1 MSTSSSSRRGSTLS
15 TSELDELTRR
25 QILAVAEKALRAAGV
40 VGVVPTPLDAVTQ
53 AVGLAP
59 IVDIGELPP
68 DIAAKKPKAWRR
80 ILGAIVYRERLA
92 FVDLSQSK
100 PRARLTHGHEIG
112 HRILP
117 WHEGAF
123 RLDSHEHLLGM
134 TRERLEL
141 EAYLAGGH
149 LLFQGSRFTDHALGY
164 QVSIKTPIAL
174 AGDYV
179 ASMHA
184 TIRYYVMHLPD
195 PVAVLIAGRYLPATS
210 VPVWE
215 SIESP
220 SFLVQFG
227 RLAERMPHGRL
238 QIAGGHAEPLGD
250 IANAAMTGIEVAA
263 KGITISDLRGERRH
277 FVAEAFF
284 NQHNLFV
291 MVTER
296 RATRFGR
303 RVRVRA
309 G

>member
-1 MSTSSSSRRGSTLS
+1 
-15 TSELDELTRR
+15 
-25 QILAVAEKALRAAGV
+25 
-40 VGVVPTPLDAVTQ
+40 VGVVPTPLHAVTE

-59 IVDIGELPP
+59 IVDIGQLPP
-68 DIAAKKPKAWRR
+68 DIAAKKPWAWKR
-80 ILGAIVYRERLA
+80 ILGALVYRERLA
-92 FVDLSQSK
+92 FVDLSQPE

-123 RLDSHEHLLGM
+123 QLDGHENLLGM

-149 LLFQGSRFTDHALGY
+149 LLFQGRHFTDQALGY

-174 AGDYV
+174 AGDYA

-184 TIRYYVMHLPD
+184 TIRYYVVHMPD
-195 PVAVLIAGRYLPATS
+195 PVAVLIAGRYQPATS
-210 VPVWE
+210 VPVWD

-227 RLAERMPHGRL
+227 RLAERIPQGRL
-238 QIAGGHAEPLGD
+238 QIARGHAKPLGD
-250 IANAAMTGIEVAA
+250 IANAAITGTQVAS
-263 KGITISDLRGERRH
+263 KEMIIPDLRGDRRH

-284 NQHNLFV
+284 NHHNLFV

-296 RATRFGR
+296 RATRYGR
-303 RVRVRA
+303 RIRVQA